1 MYHPLYRTARC
12 YVQTLASLWRF
23 KQTLLFR
30 SGFQPV
36 DTPWSAGTGPVLQ
49 CWFFLTL
56 LHWWIYMILL
66 AFPMLSNPLSLAH
79 THTHTH
85 LKFIKTESPRKLR
98 HRPPFLCT
106 EPNRSKHCLL
116 LLINSVSFQQESMLF
131 LCHRLTHTLAHID
144 SQKCSSF
151 QLMISGR
158 IHCSGKLW
166 SGLPASRKQG
176 KVWQSF
182 SWKNPL
188 RDQHEAWFQS
198 PREKLSEH
206 WPGWLGMLPVTS
218 PAKLV
223 TGCPD
228 VIARH

>member
-1 MYHPLYRTARC
+1 MVCRDG
-12 YVQTLASLWRF
+12 ASPSVLVF
-23 KQTLLFR
+23 
-30 SGFQPV
+30 PH
-36 DTPWSAGTGPVLQ
+36 SAALMNLHDSFSSPHALKSFVLG
-49 CWFFLTL
+49 
-56 LHWWIYMILL
+56 
-66 AFPMLSNPLSLAH
+66 
-79 THTHTH
+79 THTH

-158 IHCSGKLW
+158 IHCSGELW

-188 RDQHEAWFQS
+188 RDQHEA
-198 PREKLSEH
+198 
-206 WPGWLGMLPVTS
+206 
-218 PAKLV
+218 
-223 TGCPD
+223 
-228 VIARH
+228 